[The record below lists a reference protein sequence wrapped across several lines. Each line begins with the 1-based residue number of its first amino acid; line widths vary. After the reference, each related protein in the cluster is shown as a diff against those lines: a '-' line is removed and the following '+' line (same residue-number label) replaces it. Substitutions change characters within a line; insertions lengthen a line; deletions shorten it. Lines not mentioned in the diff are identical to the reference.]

1 MYIANKKCAKILFM
15 EERKETLTEISVP
28 TKDNELLQRALEE
41 VNKNRELHTLWRVTN
56 VNAIDRMNYSD
67 HGPVHFQIVANIALR
82 LARILKSKGT
92 DMTIERDFKLSYNHA
107 EVVIFLAS
115 IMHDLG
121 MSISRAQHEEFSL
134 ILANNLLHQVLD
146 FMEVEER
153 TIVISETLH
162 AIISHR
168 AGGKPQTLEAGIVR
182 VADALDMSEGRSRI
196 PYLKGEKNIH
206 AISAAAINGV
216 DINEGSE
223 RAIDIVIRMNNSAG
237 LFQIDDLMGSKI
249 KGSKLE
255 NHISIRCYIEGEGEK
270 KLLNEEF
277 RIEKF

>member
-1 MYIANKKCAKILFM
+1 M
-15 EERKETLTEISVP
+15 EERRETLTEISVP
-28 TKDNELLQRALEE
+28 TKENQVLQRTLDE
-41 VNKNRELHTLWRVTN
+41 VNKNRELHTLWRVIN

-82 LARILKSKGT
+82 LSRILKSKGVE
-92 DMTIERDFKLSYNHA
+92 MTLERDYKLSYDHA

-134 ILANNLLHQVLD
+134 ILANRLLHEVLD
-146 FMEVEER
+146 FMKVEER
-153 TIVISETLH
+153 TIIISETLH
-162 AIISHR
+162 SIIAHR
-168 AGGKPQTLEAGIVR
+168 AGGKPITLEAGIVR

-196 PYLKGEKNIH
+196 PYMKGEKNIH

-223 RAIDIVIRMNNSAG
+223 RAIEIVIRMNNSAG

-249 KGSKLE
+249 KGSGLE
-255 NHISIRCYIEGEGEK
+255 KHVAVRAYIEGESEK
-270 KLLNEEF
+270 KLLVDEF
-277 RIEKF
+277 RIDKF